1 MSDSRAPARAAARP
15 CQSARSQS
23 AISLASSAGMAP
35 TPTVSAAS
43 ACHPSTL
50 APQSME
56 TTSPS
61 RSTRDA
67 LGIPCTI
74 SSLMQVQIVAGKPW

>member
-1 MSDSRAPARAAARP
+1 MASP
-15 CQSARSQS
+15 CHSARSQS
-23 AISLASSAGMAP
+23 PISLASSAWMAP

-61 RSTRDA
+61 LSTRDA

-74 SSLMQVQIVAGKPW
+74 SSLTLVQIVAGNPW